1 MTQNPVVISHPLV
14 QHKLSHLRMKE
25 TVSGDFRRLL
35 KELTMLLAYEVT
47 KDLPLVERSIQTP
60 LQQMNVP
67 VLAGEVSL
75 ISILRAG
82 NGMLDGMLEVLP
94 SAKVGH
100 IGIYREPTTLCPVE
114 YYFKV
119 PPELSASTVILVDPM
134 LATGN
139 SAAAAISR
147 LKDEN
152 ALSIRFVCLVA
163 SPAGVERTRREHPD
177 VQIFTAA
184 VDERL
189 DARGYIVPGLGD
201 AGDRIY
207 GTSH

>member
-1 MTQNPVVISHPLV
+1 
-14 QHKLSHLRMKE
+14 MKE